1 MTDFYDKDPR
11 ELPTYGIIEASHYLS
26 IPLATLQIW
35 VRGRYRK
42 SRVGRQIVE
51 RVVFEPI
58 LEVPNRRQPLL
69 SFMNLVEAHVLD
81 ALRRIHG
88 MPMQRIRN
96 AVEFLSTKM
105 DSRHPLAEE
114 GLRTN
119 DADLFV
125 NLLDKNQ
132 LVNISKWQL
141 AFREIVEPSLHRI
154 EHDAEGLAKRLFPFT
169 RSRISEAPRLIVID
183 PLISFGK
190 PIIAGSG
197 IPTGM
202 VAERYKA
209 GESVDELADDYGL
222 QRMQIEEAIR
232 YEIAA

>member
-1 MTDFYDKDPR
+1 MTDFYDRDPR
-11 ELPTYGIIEASHYLS
+11 EFPIYGIIEASHYLS
-26 IPLATLQIW
+26 IPIATLQVWIK
-35 VRGRYRK
+35 GRR
-42 SRVGRQIVE
+42 SRIRSGRQVVE
-51 RVVFEPI
+51 RITFERTI
-58 LEVPNRRQPLL
+58 EVPDPKQPLL

-88 MPMQRIRN
+88 IPMQRIRK
-96 AVEFLSTKM
+96 AVKFLSKKM
-105 DSRHPLAEE
+105 NSTHPLVEE

-119 DADLFV
+119 DVDLFY
-125 NLLDKNQ
+125 NLLDQNQ
-132 LVNISKWQL
+132 LVSISKWQL

-169 RSRISEAPRLIVID
+169 RSRISNSPRLIVID

-190 PIIAGSG
+190 PIIEGSG
-197 IPTGM
+197 IPTEM

-209 GESVDELADDYGL
+209 GESMDELAEDYGF
-222 QRMQIEEAIR
+222 QRIQIEEAIR